1 MLPKVGRE
9 PFYSSFLR
17 ASLEKLTLT
26 LSFIYRSFQAFNYLV
41 WWPPSKQPSSLAS
54 TSNWQKPAR
63 HSYYLLDLV
72 GLSTKIPTWT
82 GRRGVPP
89 LTVLHTFQLNNFS
102 LRFSSL
108 EQGLAF

>member
-1 MLPKVGRE
+1 MLAESRE

-89 LTVLHTFQLNNFS
+89 FDCTTYFSAEQFQPS
-102 LRFSSL
+102 L
-108 EQGLAF
+108 